1 MKYLLIVATA
11 LCFISCKKTS
21 TDIIS
26 PVITTD
32 SFTVTVNNGYGAG
45 KYKIG
50 DTVHIFSTAYTDAQV
65 FDKWAGADVNLLNA
79 FEGKPG
85 ALNVK

>member
-1 MKYLLIVATA
+1 MKHLLIVITV
-11 LCFISCKKTS
+11 LGFISCKKNS
-21 TDIIS
+21 SGDILQ

-65 FDKWAGADVNLLNA
+65 FDKWSSSDVALLKC
-79 FEGKPG
+79 F
-85 ALNVK
+85 